1 MAIPPPDPDAWAV
14 VTGASS
20 GIGTELARGLAR
32 RGHQLLL
39 LARREERLQELADE
53 LQSEHHVRVEIR
65 PTDLGEADDRAAV
78 AADLAERQVGVLCNN
93 AGFGSSGAI
102 DQLDP
107 DRERQQVAV
116 NVNAVHELTLA
127 VLPGMLDRGSGAI
140 LIVGSTAGFQP
151 LPRSATYGASKAF
164 ANSFAQ
170 ALHAELGP
178 RGVTVTLLAPGPV
191 KTEFAE
197 NAGLGKFADFGPGI
211 LWTSAE
217 DNAEE
222 ALKGLERGH
231 RRVIPGPWAKVQTLG
246 GRYAPRRAL
255 LPLLRIGAE
264 RLR

>member
-1 MAIPPPDPDAWAV
+1 MAMPAPDPDGWAV

-53 LQSEHHVRVEIR
+53 LQSEHHVRVEVR

-78 AADLAERQVGVLCNN
+78 VADLAERQVGVLCNN

-127 VLPGMLDRGSGAI
+127 VLPGML
-140 LIVGSTAGFQP
+140 
-151 LPRSATYGASKAF
+151 
-164 ANSFAQ
+164 
-170 ALHAELGP
+170 E
-178 RGVTVTLLAPGPV
+178 
-191 KTEFAE
+191 
-197 NAGLGKFADFGPGI
+197 
-211 LWTSAE
+211 
-217 DNAEE
+217 
-222 ALKGLERGH
+222 
-231 RRVIPGPWAKVQTLG
+231 
-246 GRYAPRRAL
+246 
-255 LPLLRIGAE
+255 
-264 RLR
+264 